1 MRTAGSVLSSLFRE
15 LGLEDRI
22 RLDAVQKQWR
32 SVLTEPL
39 TLHACPVELKAGTLT
54 IHVDSPTWLHQLQF
68 LKNELI
74 EKLRSAGVQEVVLRR
89 GMLPRQQTGT
99 KRSSDHEIL
108 TRSLTAEE
116 EFWIEG
122 LADGIADDEL
132 KNEIR
137 RAATKALSRRKK

>member
-22 RLDAVQKQWR
+22 RLAALQKQW
-32 SVLTEPL
+32 STVFSEPL
-39 TLHACPVELKAGTLT
+39 TLHAAPVDLKAGTLT

-68 LKNELI
+68 MKNDIIARL
-74 EKLRSAGVQEVVLRR
+74 LPSGVNDVVLRR
-89 GMLPRQQTGT
+89 GALPRKQTA
-99 KRSSDHEIL
+99 KRASINNAAASRPL
-108 TRSLTAEE
+108 TEE
-116 EFWIEG
+116 EELWVEH
-122 LADGIADDEL
+122 LADSIADDEL